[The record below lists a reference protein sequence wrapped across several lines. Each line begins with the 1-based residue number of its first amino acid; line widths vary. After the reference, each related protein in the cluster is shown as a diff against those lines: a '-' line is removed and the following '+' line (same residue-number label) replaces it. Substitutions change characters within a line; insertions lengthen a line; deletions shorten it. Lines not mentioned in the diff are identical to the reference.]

1 MNLYS
6 KRIIGP
12 AVLAAALLGGA
23 CAGGSSG
30 GAATTRADWQKRYGP
45 AVAAVSIDVDSA
57 NDALSKGDRPS
68 VLSSCN
74 QLQDD
79 LTGARKGL
87 PVPDPTV
94 DTAVRSGLDAV
105 GTAVPTCLHGGQVA
119 NQASIVEE
127 AQREMKTARTKMDD
141 ANKAI
146 ADWR

>member
-1 MNLYS
+1 MNHYS
-6 KRIIGP
+6 KRFLGP
-12 AVLAAALLGGA
+12 ALLTAALLGGA
-23 CAGGSSG
+23 CGGGSAG
-30 GAATTRADWQKRYGP
+30 GAATTKADWQKRYGP
-45 AVAAVSIDVDSA
+45 TVAAVSLDVDSA

-79 LTGARKGL
+79 LAGARKGL

-94 DTAVRSGLDAV
+94 DTAVRGGLDAV
-105 GTAVPTCLHGGQVA
+105 GTAVPTCIHGGKVA

-127 AQREMKTARTKMDD
+127 AQREMKAARTKMDD

-146 ADWR
+146 ADWK